1 MSQNSPTKLPKKLL
15 PTMYD
20 LPCEDVGEF
29 SFSDD
34 FYFVQA
40 ELLNNTFRPSKYS
53 EEEVFSDTDLKLYY
67 DVENINWHRRRDWF
81 AAVGIDHF
89 HEKKELRSKYRHW
102 KEEVNPF
109 IVVELL
115 SPCAEKDDLAQ
126 MLQDLTKPSPKWQVY
141 SQILQIP
148 YYVVF
153 DRYED
158 KLRIFKLN
166 DGNYQPLELSESRL
180 WLDEIGIGIGV
191 WHGYYK
197 IIDRLWLRWYDSDN
211 NWIPTPEEIAD
222 TEKQKTQIEK

>member
-40 ELLNNTFRPSKYS
+40 ELLNNTFRP
-53 EEEVFSDTDLKLYY
+53 
-67 DVENINWHRRRDWF
+67 
-81 AAVGIDHF
+81 
-89 HEKKELRSKYRHW
+89 
-102 KEEVNPF
+102 
-109 IVVELL
+109 
-115 SPCAEKDDLAQ
+115 
-126 MLQDLTKPSPKWQVY
+126 PKWQVY

-222 TEKQKTQIEK
+222 AEKQ